1 MAVREVSDRLIPSP
15 SVREA
20 MRLGGFSSAVLVGG
34 QAGLDRRVEWVR
46 VIETPETPS
55 RARAGDLLLTTA
67 YPIKDDPE
75 AIVGL
80 LATMAANQSAGLIVK
95 LGMYLA
101 ELPEGMAAE
110 ADRLGLPLF
119 TMPQEVP
126 WADLMEPL
134 LERIINA
141 EHSRLKLSLSI
152 HRRFTEIVLDG
163 KGLDEIARALSE
175 FLDSAVTIEDASF
188 HLLAAAGG
196 SEIDKHRRETL
207 AHHGTPPR
215 VVLDPGIQRM
225 LREVDARRRPTKV
238 PPFPR
243 LGMDRERIIAPVYA
257 ANQVLGY
264 ISVIDHPRDAEEL
277 AFMAMEQAAIV
288 AGMALI
294 KDREVAAAE
303 SAVRGEFLEDL
314 CEASYGEESAALR
327 RARHLGYPMAGQHVL
342 VMVDIDDF
350 RGFHRGKAL
359 TEEQIQS
366 LKREF
371 LRRIGGVIR
380 RSIPRAL
387 VSGRSDMVL
396 GLLPLGTEVDGYEPR
411 VRALGQQIRE
421 AISEWRPGFTVSV
434 GFSAPVG
441 APDGIAVAYR
451 EVLNML
457 ETMTRFGRRD
467 QVVAATELGV
477 TGLLASVAD
486 DRLLDFARRQLG
498 PLADHDRRRGGEL
511 LETLRAYLETGEQQA
526 AAKRLGIHP
535 NTLRYRLD
543 RITEIVDCDL
553 SDAETRLNLAVA
565 LRVRSLLEL

>member
-1 MAVREVSDRLIPSP
+1 MAVRQVSDRLIPSP
-15 SVREA
+15 TVREA
-20 MRLGGFSSAVLVGG
+20 MRLGGFSRATLIGG
-34 QAGLDRRVEWVR
+34 KAGLDRRVEWVR
-46 VIETPETPS
+46 VIETPDTAS

-67 YPIKDDPE
+67 FPIKDDPQ
-75 AIVGL
+75 AIFGL
-80 LATMAANQSAGLIVK
+80 LGTIAANESAGLVVK
-95 LGMYLA
+95 PGLYLA
-101 ELPEGMAAE
+101 ELPPGMGEE
-110 ADRLGLPLF
+110 ADRLSVPLF
-119 TMPQEVP
+119 TLEQDVAWVE
-126 WADLMEPL
+126 LMEPL

-152 HRRFTEIVLDG
+152 HHRFTEIVLDG
-163 KGLDEIARALSE
+163 KGVDEIARALSG

-188 HLLAAAGG
+188 HLLAYAGG

-215 VVLDPGIQRM
+215 VVLDPGIQRV
-225 LREVDARRRPTKV
+225 LREVDARRGPTKV

-243 LGMDRERIIAPVYA
+243 LGMDRERIIAPIYA

-264 ISVIDHPRDAEEL
+264 ISVIDHPRDSEEL
-277 AFMAMEQAAIV
+277 AYMAMEQAAIV

-314 CEASYGEESAALR
+314 CEGTFGEEAAALR
-327 RARHLGYPMAGQHVL
+327 RARHLGYPMAGQHILL
-342 VMVDIDDF
+342 VTDIDGF
-350 RGFHRGKAL
+350 RDFHRSRAL

-371 LRRIGGVIR
+371 LRRVGGVIR
-380 RSIPRAL
+380 RTFGRAL

-396 GLLPLGTEVDGYEPR
+396 GLLPLGTELDGYESR
-411 VRALGQQIRE
+411 LRSVGQQVRE
-421 AISEWRPGFTVSV
+421 SIQEWRPGFTASV
-434 GFSAPVG
+434 AFSAPVY
-441 APDGIAVAYR
+441 APDGVAAAYR

-486 DRLLDFARRQLG
+486 DRLLEFARRQLG
-498 PLADHDRRRGGEL
+498 PLADHDRKRGGEL
-511 LETLRAYLETGEQQA
+511 LKTLRAYLETGEQQA

-543 RITEIVDCDL
+543 RITEIVGADL
-553 SDAETRLNLAVA
+553 SDGETRLNLAIAV
-565 LRVRSLLEL
+565 RVQSLLEL